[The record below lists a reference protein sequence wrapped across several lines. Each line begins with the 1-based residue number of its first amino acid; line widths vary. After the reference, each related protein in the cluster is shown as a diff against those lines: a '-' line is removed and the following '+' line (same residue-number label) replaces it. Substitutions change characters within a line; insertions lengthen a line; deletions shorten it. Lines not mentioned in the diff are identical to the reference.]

1 MHNLSDLIDPGCVF
15 AGVHIPTRKALFQF
29 LGTQAEQQFGLNAR
43 LVTDALGEREKLGST
58 GFGGGFAMPHA
69 RLPQIGQV
77 RGLFVQ
83 LAAPIDF
90 GAVDD
95 LGVDLVFALLSPEQS
110 GARHLKALALVSR
123 TFRDRTVREQLRG
136 AQSRDAMLALL
147 NAIDARD
154 AA

>member
-1 MHNLSDLIDPGCVF
+1 MHNLSDLIDSDCVF
-15 AGVHIPTRKALFQF
+15 AGVHVATRKALFQF
-29 LGTQAEQQFGLNAR
+29 LGTQAEQQLGISAR
-43 LVTDALGEREKLGST
+43 LVTDALGDREKLGST

-69 RLPQIGQV
+69 RLPGIGRV
-77 RGLFVQ
+77 HGLFVQ
-83 LAAPIDF
+83 LASPVDY

-95 LGVDLVFALLSPEQS
+95 LGVDLVFALFSPEQA

-123 TFRDRTVREQLRG
+123 TFRDRSVREQLRG
-136 AQSRDAMLALL
+136 AQSRDAMLALM